1 MNSERAGSVETV
13 IGPAGKPLTVENLP
27 PKNTMRWVTR
37 RKAEVVAAVRNGRIG
52 RDEACGCQSCGPT
65 AGRGSDERFP
75 VLRGPIQLGPAPV

>member
-27 PKNTMRWVTR
+27 PKNTMRWVIR

-52 RDEACGCQSCGPT
+52 RDEACEHYRKG
-65 AGRGSDERFP
+65 GR
-75 VLRGPIQLGPAPV
+75 LRLMIARVSSRRRSRIR